1 MTQIRY
7 ILFLCT
13 MICLPIMANAQNEG
27 NSSSPV
33 VLVDKYNDAYRI
45 FAKGE
50 GVGPTLEFAK
60 FAAINSI
67 LPQLVCETSNLPG
80 ASIQNIISRDGV
92 VKGQGIDRIL
102 AKTSIEGYWQLED
115 SVYRYTI
122 KLMMRNESEKKENK

>member
-27 NSSSPV
+27 KISSPV
-33 VLVDKYNDAYRI
+33 VLVDKYNDAYQI
-45 FAKGE
+45 LAEGE

-80 ASIQNIISRDGV
+80 ASIQNIMSMNDKV
-92 VKGQGIDRIL
+92 MGQGIDRM
-102 AKTSIEGYWQLED
+102 AAQTRIEGYWQLED

>member
-1 MTQIRY
+1 MTRIQL
-7 ILFLCT
+7 ILLLCV
-13 MICLPIMANAQNEG
+13 MMCFPVVINAQDEG
-27 NSSSPV
+27 KISSPV
-33 VLVDKYNDAYRI
+33 VLVDKYNDAYQI
-45 FAKGE
+45 LAEGE

-67 LPQLVCETSNLPG
+67 LPQLVCETGNLPG

-102 AKTSIEGYWQLED
+102 AKASIEGYWQLED